1 MNYKCNIKSMAYAT
15 MFGGIVVHNIMHINI
30 FLKFIHMQ
38 KKMILGFKEKES
50 KMTSFRNVFLSK
62 PY

>member
-1 MNYKCNIKSMAYAT
+1 MNYICNIKSMASVT
-15 MFGGIVVHNIMHINI
+15 IFDGIVVHNIMHINV

-38 KKMILGFKEKES
+38 KNMILGFKEKES
-50 KMTSFRNVFLSK
+50 KMTSLSNVFLSK

>member
-1 MNYKCNIKSMAYAT
+1 MASVT
-15 MFGGIVVHNIMHINI
+15 IFDGIVVHNIMHINV

-38 KKMILGFKEKES
+38 KNMILGFKEKES
-50 KMTSFRNVFLSK
+50 KMTSLSNVFLSK